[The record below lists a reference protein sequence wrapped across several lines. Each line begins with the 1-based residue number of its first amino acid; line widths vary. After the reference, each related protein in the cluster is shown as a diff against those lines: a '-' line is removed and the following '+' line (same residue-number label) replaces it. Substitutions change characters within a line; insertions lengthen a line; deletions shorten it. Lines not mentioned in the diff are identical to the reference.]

1 MSNFL
6 LERRWYA
13 VSPDG
18 TGAELILGIAAP
30 VKDHLAWGCT
40 VSLGIL
46 DSHLSRIY
54 GIDSWH
60 AVQMAMSFI
69 LRRATHFS
77 EAGWLFYWDKD
88 GGPAS
93 PADLIGSGLHQST

>member
-1 MSNFL
+1 MSEFL
-6 LERRWYA
+6 LERQWYA

-18 TGAELILGIAAP
+18 ERAELILGIAAP
-30 VKDHLAWGCT
+30 VKDHLDWGCT

-46 DSHLSRIY
+46 DSHPSRIY
-54 GIDSWH
+54 GVDSWH
-60 AVQMAMSFI
+60 AVQQAMLFI
-69 LRRATHFS
+69 ARRVTHFS

-93 PADLIGSGLHQST
+93 PADLIGSGLCQLT